1 MISAFLFQ
9 EVLQNGRYI
18 IQQMF
23 MDIWNL
29 NQMGILMG
37 MSGWTARPGPHQIH
51 IPSGKQAQPWSAISG
66 AQKDWAPKRDL
77 RLLIYTPEV

>member
-9 EVLQNGRYI
+9 EL
-18 IQQMF
+18 F
-23 MDIWNL
+23 MDVWNL

-66 AQKDWAPKRDL
+66 AQKAPKRDL
-77 RLLIYTPEV
+77 RLLIYTPKV